1 MIGQSPQD
9 FWNSSHSEIINAISG
24 FGEFHGGSEKKKEEP
39 MTSGRM
45 SELMELYPD

>member
-1 MIGQSPQD
+1 MIGQSPND
-9 FWNSSHSEIINAISG
+9 FWNSSHSEVINAVTG
-24 FGEFHGGSEKKKEEP
+24 FGEFHGGSADKEEP

>member
-1 MIGQSPQD
+1 MIGQSPND
-9 FWNSSHSEIINAISG
+9 FWNSSHSEVINAVSG
-24 FGEFHGGSEKKKEEP
+24 FGEFHGGSSPKEEP